1 MIIGK
6 EWRSVEILGIV
17 AISIPA
23 VKQKAPEYNNGYF
36 GLLFLFL
43 IQF

>member
-1 MIIGK
+1 MIIDT

-17 AISIPA
+17 AIPV

-36 GLLFLFL
+36 GLFF
-43 IQF
+43 

>member
-1 MIIGK
+1 MIIGT

-17 AISIPA
+17 AI
-23 VKQKAPEYNNGYF
+23 KQKAPEYNNGYF
-36 GLLFLFL
+36 GLFFLFL